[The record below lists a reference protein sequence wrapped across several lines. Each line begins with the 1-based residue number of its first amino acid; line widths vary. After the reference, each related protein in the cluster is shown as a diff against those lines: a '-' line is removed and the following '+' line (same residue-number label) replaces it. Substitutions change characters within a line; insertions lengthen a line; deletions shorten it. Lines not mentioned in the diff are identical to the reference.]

1 MNENIKTKFYKMNL
15 IISIAITVVG
25 LAVFIGSFFLKETVI
40 MVIFL
45 LVGGVWFILGLLG
58 TLLQCFTYYEITN
71 SELHFVRF
79 KKQKTVKLD
88 NISKVLLYSTE
99 YIIIDNN
106 NKKFCKIDRGLVN
119 ADKIL
124 EHLTTAQKEIL
135 VKQF

>member
-15 IISIAITVVG
+15 MISIAITVVG

-45 LVGGVWFILGLLG
+45 IVGGVWFILGILG
-58 TLLQCFTYYEITN
+58 TLLQYFTYYEIAN
-71 SELHFVRF
+71 NELHFVRF
-79 KKQKTVKLD
+79 KNKKTLKID
-88 NISKVLLYSTE
+88 NVSKVLVYSTE
-99 YIIIDNN
+99 YIIIDNDN
-106 NKKFCKIDRGLVN
+106 RKFCKIDKGLVN

-124 EHLTTAQKEIL
+124 EYLTSAQKEII